1 MIKLFRR
8 KPKAESMIALSQQV
22 NHIHIKEA
30 HHEKIISHCSVDR
43 NYRNGDNGKSGNSGF
58 LQLSEDLNII
68 QIYETDDL
76 TAEILENRNGNII
89 IEKTIGQVLNENG
102 DGIVLNT
109 DDDYYNYISYRYVEG
124 AQTGDIILTYFIYNP
139 DTSYIDDIMDRF
151 DYIIDRPE

>member
-1 MIKLFRR
+1 MKKLLVIAALIGTIATATTA
-8 KPKAESMIALSQQV
+8 KAET
-22 NHIHIKEA
+22 
-30 HHEKIISHCSVDR
+30 VDFY
-43 NYRNGDNGKSGNSGF
+43 N
-58 LQLSEDLNII
+58 QLSEDLNII